1 MIHIDALGLR
11 LSRIVDHIVP
21 IWRELPANLRGNFYV
36 SDKEYKNVL
45 KKYPDVNFQIFE
57 KHIWAFRRE
66 KGPVIT
72 SMLSGVIREIVT
84 AKRKTI
90 LVEHGCGDTFGIDSI
105 KNPLSLSRKNDNLDI
120 LMYLA
125 PGHHPAKVFKK
136 LRPEVP
142 VKLIGCPKMDA
153 WHIRPPKPRSDPPVV
168 VISFTWDWQDQE
180 WGEWAKTVRGTWS
193 YYKDF
198 LPQLK
203 NQNWK
208 IYGNLHPKMWSKAAV
223 VFKDLGIPLIS
234 FEEAL
239 EIGDLY
245 ICDQSSTIFEFAST
259 GRPVVLLNAP
269 WYQKD
274 IQQGLRFWKAAN
286 IGMQVNEPD
295 KLISTIEM
303 ALEDP
308 EIIRKRRERIINYI
322 YPVRDGTASKKAAAA
337 IVSAIKKDSM
347 FDLLMRPENKKIPV
361 IAEKSF
367 TFNNRKVNP
376 GDQMYLCPEK
386 AIRMQEKKLISI
398 VKK

>member
-1 MIHIDALGLR
+1 
-11 LSRIVDHIVP
+11 
-21 IWRELPANLRGNFYV
+21 
-36 SDKEYKNVL
+36 
-45 KKYPDVNFQIFE
+45 
-57 KHIWAFRRE
+57 
-66 KGPVIT
+66 
-72 SMLSGVIREIVT
+72 
-84 AKRKTI
+84 
-90 LVEHGCGDTFGIDSI
+90 
-105 KNPLSLSRKNDNLDI
+105 
-120 LMYLA
+120 
-125 PGHHPAKVFKK
+125 
-136 LRPEVP
+136 
-142 VKLIGCPKMDA
+142 
-153 WHIRPPKPRSDPPVV
+153 
-168 VISFTWDWQDQE
+168 
-180 WGEWAKTVRGTWS
+180 
-193 YYKDF
+193 
-198 LPQLK
+198 
-203 NQNWK
+203 
-208 IYGNLHPKMWSKAAV
+208 MWSKAAV

-286 IGMQVNEPD
+286 IGMQVNEPN

-322 YPVRDGTASKKAAAA
+322 YPVRDGSASKKAAAA
-337 IVSAIKKDSM
+337 IVSAIKKDPM

-367 TFNNRKVNP
+367 TFNNRKLNP